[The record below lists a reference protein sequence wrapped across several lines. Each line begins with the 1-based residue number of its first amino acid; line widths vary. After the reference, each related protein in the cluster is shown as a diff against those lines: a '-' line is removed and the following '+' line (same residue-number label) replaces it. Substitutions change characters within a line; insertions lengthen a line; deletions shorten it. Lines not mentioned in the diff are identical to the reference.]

1 MQETLGSIP
10 GLGRSPGEGKGY
22 SLQYSGL
29 ENFPVPCVW
38 AVIHFSQEN
47 EALKV
52 KSHLVNYISLPQGAM
67 WFSGYAIYPETF
79 SQDAIYPSLWQKL
92 LPQSPSKMK
101 MKRLVT

>member
-1 MQETLGSIP
+1 MLG
-10 GLGRSPGEGKGY
+10 GWREGGRKQGGILYMHTYPLHHTCKGEPPITCHSTDK
-22 SLQYSGL
+22 
-29 ENFPVPCVW
+29 
-38 AVIHFSQEN
+38 EN